1 MPRDSKY
8 IRPTKLTVTFGQ
20 PIDFTKLPETE
31 DKRELYQG
39 IGDLIMGAMA
49 ELQDVSTKRET

>member
-1 MPRDSKY
+1 VILN